1 MANKPIA
8 MLKLRQV
15 LRYFTEGTSK
25 KQISIITGVARNTL
39 KRYIARFL
47 SLHITYEDIAL
58 LSDYEL
64 EQLFTEPPPVVRDD
78 RFDRLQELL
87 PDYEKQMTKEEEK
100 E

>member
-47 SLHITYEDIAL
+47 SLHTLHMRILHYSAT
-58 LSDYEL
+58 
-64 EQLFTEPPPVVRDD
+64 
-78 RFDRLQELL
+78 
-87 PDYEKQMTKEEEK
+87 MN
-100 E
+100 

>member
-58 LSDYEL
+58 LSDHEFYSICYW
-64 EQLFTEPPPVVRDD
+64 PSGMPAWI
-78 RFDRLQELL
+78 
-87 PDYEKQMTKEEEK
+87 
-100 E
+100 